1 MDMTDSHAAVW
12 PPLPVRFRVLLSVCL
27 VVTVTGCST
36 NLSRMMA
43 RMGRSERAANQRD
56 SQRLVAYMS
65 LRTMFPDPKVRALAD
80 AAGDGDVEEIE
91 ALVGQGVDVNSRGT
105 SNATPLFWAM
115 RDYHGFVKLL
125 ELGADP
131 NVLYDDGGS
140 VIHWAVQHEDLRF
153 LKAAL
158 AHGGNPDL
166 RSSGMWSRTPIFMV
180 ITGVASERQI
190 GVAEVLLDAGA
201 DINARNAFGDTPT
214 LSAANSGK
222 FDLVLYLLNAGANY
236 TLWNSLGYDLADK
249 IAYQRQLCL
258 KPDHPQTRK
267 MHEVAAWLE
276 ANGVEIPKE
285 FRPGGKPRPDGSG
298 PLK

>member
-1 MDMTDSHAAVW
+1 MSL
-12 PPLPVRFRVLLSVCL
+12 PLVLLAVFA
-27 VVTVTGCST
+27 GCST
-36 NLSRMMA
+36 EISRMMA
-43 RMGRSERAANQRD
+43 QMESSERAANRRA

-140 VIHWAVQHEDLRF
+140 VMHWAVQHEDLRF

-180 ITGVASERQI
+180 ITGVASERQFQ
-190 GVAEVLLDAGA
+190 VVDVLLEAGA
-201 DINARNAFGDTPT
+201 DINGRDAFRSTPVLT
-214 LSAANSGK
+214 ATKVSR
-222 FDLVLYLLNAGANY
+222 FRLVLFLLEQGADY
-236 TLWNSLGYDLADK
+236 TLWDRLGYDLADQ
-249 IAYQRQLCL
+249 IAYHRNLPRDP
-258 KPDHPQTRK
+258 KHPEIKARE
-267 MHEVAAWLE
+267 EVAAWLE
-276 ANGVEIPKE
+276 ARGVKIPATFK
-285 FRPGGKPRPDGSG
+285 PGGKPRPDGSG